1 MTCLAYTGLY
11 GLFMDL
17 YDFYGL
23 LCTCLDFYELAWN
36 FLKLYALVCYA
47 YLCVYVGLTKK
58 QGKPCQNFVKSVN
71 MSCSL
76 FRTIT

>member
-1 MTCLAYTGLY
+1 MNSMDYYALVWT
-11 GLFMDL
+11 FMS
-17 YDFYGL
+17 L
-23 LCTCLDFYELAWN
+23 LGI

-58 QGKPCQNFVKSVN
+58 QGKLCQNFVKSVN